1 MKTCFK
7 CNLCKPLSF
16 FHKHKGMKDGHLNK
30 CSECTVK
37 DVDEWRKQN
46 PDARQKEW
54 IRKRDKNGLMTRE
67 EFLKTVKEN
76 AKGTKVAKLKYMH
89 KRRMQVNYKD
99 MSELD
104 EFVFEEAVN
113 LKYLRKQSTSIDW
126 HIDHIVPLNN
136 KVVCGLHN
144 AYNLQVIPAKE
155 NLNKSNK
162 WDWATQQ

>member
-7 CNLCKPLSF
+7 CKECKPLSC
-16 FHKHKGMKDGHLNK
+16 FHKHKQMKDGHLNK

-37 DVDEWRKQN
+37 DVAEWRKQN

-89 KRRMQVNYKD
+89 KRRRQVDYKD

-104 EFVFEEAVN
+104 EFVFEEAVD
-113 LKYLRKQSTSIDW
+113 LKYLRKQSTGIDW

-136 KVVCGLHN
+136 KSVCGLHN

-155 NLNKSNK
+155 NLTKSNK
-162 WDWATQQ
+162 WNWDTQQ